1 MEVSISHLSS
11 NEAPAAPA
19 ASGFAL
25 LGLPEGILQAITKA
39 GFTQPTPIQEQVIPL
54 VLAGGDVIAQAQ
66 TGTGKTA
73 AFGLPALSLIDPDVI
88 GGLLVMTPT
97 RELAQQV
104 GDELAR
110 FGQPLGLHAVI
121 IQGGSSYRRQ
131 LDQLQRGAQ
140 IVVATPGRLLDLLKS
155 APASK
160 PLLSPSIV
168 VLDEADEMLD
178 MGFLD
183 DIQEIFKFLPEE
195 RQTLFFSATMPPAM
209 QQLAKK
215 ILKTPAFVSAT
226 GKETANRDIQQLY
239 YIVREDERDMAFL
252 RLLRAEDTT
261 KSIVFCRTK
270 KEADR
275 LLILLHKEG
284 HSAGAL
290 HGDLEQDKRNRVTEA
305 FRRGDI
311 DILVATDVA
320 ARGLNILDVS
330 HVFNFHL
337 PFDAESYLHRIGR
350 TGRAG
355 RKGIAMSLV
364 TQREVQLLRRVAHI
378 HGSAIEQR
386 VLPTRSELQQQSIL
400 KTLSALRQQSSKE
413 EARHILDILRS
424 ESIGDEDVALRLI
437 TKLLDQE
444 KIDGPERIGSPLL
457 APGERPQ
464 RSTSSYGGG
473 RQDYAPRKKPYAA
486 ARGGYGRQESSSR
499 DGGRDSY
506 RDGGRDSYRDGGRE
520 SGSRDGASR
529 PYVRQEGPRGERSF
543 ARPEGAPAWKG
554 GERPVRNPVPPAKTY
569 GTFKTPAP
577 RNAYAPRS
585 RDA

>member
-1 MEVSISHLSS
+1 MLFQQYLEVFISHLS
-11 NEAPAAPA
+11 NETPASADF
-19 ASGFAL
+19 AS

-39 GFTQPTPIQEQVIPL
+39 GFTQPTPIQQQVIPL
-54 VLAGGDVIAQAQ
+54 VLSGVDVIAQAQ

-73 AFGLPALSLIDPDVI
+73 AFGLPALSCIDPDVI
-88 GGLLVMTPT
+88 GALLVLTPT

-110 FGQPLGLHAVI
+110 FGQPLGLHSVI

-160 PLLSPSIV
+160 PLLSPSVV

-215 ILKTPAFVSAT
+215 ILHTPAFVSAT

-239 YIVREDERDMAFL
+239 YVVREDERDMAFL
-252 RLLRAEDTT
+252 RLMRSEDPT

-311 DILVATDVA
+311 TILVATDVA

-355 RKGIAMSLV
+355 RKGVAMSLV

-400 KTLSALRQQSSKE
+400 KTLSVLRQQSAKE
-413 EARHILDILRS
+413 EARHILDVLRS
-424 ESIGDEDVALRLI
+424 ESIGEEDVALRLI

-444 KIDGPERIGSPLL
+444 KIDGPERIGSPLPV
-457 APGERPQ
+457 PGEKPQ
-464 RSTSSYGGG
+464 RANYGA

-486 ARGGYGRQESSSR
+486 RGGYGRQESSGR
-499 DGGRDSY
+499 EGGY
-506 RDGGRDSYRDGGRE
+506 GRDSYRDGGRE
-520 SGSRDGASR
+520 SREGRENR
-529 PYVRQEGPRGERSF
+529 PYPRQEAPRGERSF
-543 ARPEGAPAWKG
+543 ARPESAPAWKG
-554 GERPVRNPVPPAKTY
+554 GERPVRNPVAPAKTY
-569 GTFKTPAP
+569 GTFKTSAP